1 MQRESCTYN
10 KYFEFRRKSNMRT
23 VIITGGNSGLGFETA
38 KKIAK
43 DKDYRVILA
52 CRNPQKAEEAVRKI
66 KEETGNENILS
77 LQLDTASLAS
87 VRQFAKDY
95 ENLNIGRI
103 YALLL
108 NAGINGMHSG
118 MTEDGMEVVFQ
129 TNHLGHFLLANLML
143 PFMDSDGKIFS
154 TSSDMHDSPMG
165 KMVWEGTEA
174 LAHPSE
180 ESKQSRLRYSFS
192 KLCNLYFVY
201 ELAGRL
207 EAESSG
213 IRVNAFNPGMM
224 QTNFAPVD
232 KARAA
237 MVKLTMPK
245 RFGDLEKSSD
255 AYAELVVNDEL
266 AATSANYYDRSTT
279 AIRSS
284 ELSYNTENAKELW
297 DASERLCGLK

>member
-1 MQRESCTYN
+1 
-10 KYFEFRRKSNMRT
+10 MRT

-43 DKDYRVILA
+43 NKEYRIILA
-52 CRNPQKAEEAVRKI
+52 CRNPRKAEEAVRKI
-66 KEETGNENILS
+66 KAETGNENILS

-87 VRQFAKDY
+87 VREFAAEY
-95 ENLNIGRI
+95 ERLGLGSV

-108 NAGINGMHSG
+108 NAGINGMHTG
-118 MTEDGMEVVFQ
+118 MTEDGMEIVFQ

-143 PFMDSDGKIFS
+143 PFMEQDGKIFS

-180 ESKQSRLRYSFS
+180 EGRQSRLRYSFS

-201 ELAGRL
+201 ELAERL
-207 EAESSG
+207 ETEGSG
-213 IRVNAFNPGMM
+213 IHVNAFNPGMM

-232 KARAA
+232 KARAR

-245 RFGDLEKSSD
+245 RFGDLAKSSD

-266 AATSANYYDRSTT
+266 AVTSANYYDRSTT
-279 AIRSS
+279 AIESS
-284 ELSYNTENAKELW
+284 ELSYNRENAKELW
-297 DASERLCGLK
+297 DASERLCGLSGRS

>member
-1 MQRESCTYN
+1 
-10 KYFEFRRKSNMRT
+10 MRT
-23 VIITGGNSGLGFETA
+23 AIITGGNSGLGFETA

-43 DKDYRVILA
+43 DKEYRVILA
-52 CRNPQKAEEAVRKI
+52 CRNLEKAEEAVSKI
-66 KEETGNENILS
+66 KDETGNDNILS
-77 LQLDTASLAS
+77 MRLDTASLTS
-87 VRQFAKDY
+87 VREFAVDY

-118 MTEDGMEVVFQ
+118 MTEDGMEIVFQ

-143 PFMDSDGKIFS
+143 PYMEPDGKIFA

-180 ESKQSRLRYSFS
+180 DGKASRLRYSFS

-201 ELAGRL
+201 ELARRL
-207 EAESSG
+207 EAEGSG
-213 IRVNAFNPGMM
+213 IHVNAFNPGMM

-232 KARAA
+232 KTRAA

-266 AATSANYYDRSTT
+266 AVTSANYYDRSTT
-279 AIRSS
+279 AIKSS

>member
-1 MQRESCTYN
+1 
-10 KYFEFRRKSNMRT
+10 MRT

-43 DKDYRVILA
+43 NKEYRIILA
-52 CRNPQKAEEAVRKI
+52 CRNSEKAEEAVRRI

-87 VRQFAKDY
+87 VRKFAEDY
-95 ENLNIGRI
+95 ENSGIGSI

-118 MTEDGMEVVFQ
+118 MTEDDMEIVFQ

-143 PFMDSDGKIFS
+143 PRMEPTGKIFS

-180 ESKQSRLRYSFS
+180 EGKQSRLRYSFS

-201 ELAGRL
+201 ELARRL
-207 EAESSG
+207 GEEGSS
-213 IRVNAFNPGMM
+213 IRVNAFNPGFM

-232 KARAA
+232 KAHAA

-266 AATSANYYDRSTT
+266 AVTSANYYDRSTT
-279 AIRSS
+279 AIKSS
-284 ELSYNTENAKELW
+284 VLSYNIENRKELW
-297 DASERLCGLK
+297 AKSCEYCGL

>member
-1 MQRESCTYN
+1 MVRN
-10 KYFEFRRKSNMRT
+10 

-43 DKDYRVILA
+43 NKEFRIILA
-52 CRNPQKAEEAVRKI
+52 CRNREKAEEAVRKI
-66 KEETGNENILS
+66 KDETGNENILS
-77 LQLDTASLAS
+77 IRLDTASLAS
-87 VRQFAKDY
+87 VREFASDY
-95 ENLNIGRI
+95 VKQGLGSI

-108 NAGINGMHSG
+108 NAGINGMHTG
-118 MTEDGMEVVFQ
+118 MTEDGMEIVFQ

-143 PFMDSDGKIFS
+143 PYMEPYGKIFS

-165 KMVWEGTEA
+165 KMVWEGTET

-180 ESKQSRLRYSFS
+180 EGKQSRLRYSFS

-201 ELAGRL
+201 ELARRL
-207 EAESSG
+207 EETGSG
-213 IRVNAFNPGMM
+213 IHVNAFNPGMM

-237 MVKLTMPK
+237 MVKMTMPK

-255 AYAELVVNDEL
+255 AYAELVVRDEL
-266 AATSANYYDRSTT
+266 AATSSHYYDRSTT
-279 AIRSS
+279 AIESS
-284 ELSYNTENAKELW
+284 ELSYDEDNAKELW
-297 DASERLCGLK
+297 ESSEKLCDLK

>member
-1 MQRESCTYN
+1 
-10 KYFEFRRKSNMRT
+10 MRT

-43 DKDYRVILA
+43 NKEYRVILA
-52 CRNPQKAEEAVRKI
+52 CRNSDKAEDAVRKI
-66 KEETGNENILS
+66 KDETRNENILS
-77 LQLDTASLAS
+77 MKLDTASLVS
-87 VRQFAKDY
+87 VRQFTVDY

-118 MTEDGMEVVFQ
+118 MTEDGCEIVFQ

-143 PFMDSDGKIFS
+143 PYMESYGKIFA

-165 KMVWEGTEA
+165 KMVWPGTEA

-180 ESKQSRLRYSFS
+180 DGKASRLRYSFS

-201 ELAGRL
+201 ELARRL
-207 EAESSG
+207 EKTGSG
-213 IRVNAFNPGMM
+213 IHVNAFNPGFM

-232 KARAA
+232 KARAT

-255 AYAELVVNDEL
+255 AYAELVVNDDL
-266 AATSANYYDRSTT
+266 AATSAKYYDRSTT
-279 AIRSS
+279 AIKSS
-284 ELSYNTENAKELW
+284 ELSYNTDNAKELW
-297 DASERLCGLK
+297 EASERLCGLK

>member
-1 MQRESCTYN
+1 
-10 KYFEFRRKSNMRT
+10 MRNI
-23 VIITGGNSGLGFETA
+23 IITGGNSGLGFETA

-52 CRNPQKAEEAVRKI
+52 CRNPEKAEEAVRKI
-66 KEETGNENILS
+66 KDETGNDNILS
-77 LQLDTASLAS
+77 MRLDTASLTS
-87 VRQFAKDY
+87 VRRFAADY
-95 ENLNIGRI
+95 ESSNLGRI

-118 MTEDGMEVVFQ
+118 ETEDGMEIVFQ
-129 TNHLGHFLLANLML
+129 TNHLGHFLLANLLL
-143 PFMDSDGKIFS
+143 PHMEPEGKIFA

-180 ESKQSRLRYSFS
+180 EGKQSRLRYSFS

-201 ELAGRL
+201 ELARRL
-207 EAESSG
+207 EEANSG
-213 IRVNAFNPGMM
+213 IHVNAFNPGMM

-232 KARAA
+232 KTRAA

-255 AYAELVVNDEL
+255 AYAELVVNDKL
-266 AATSANYYDRSTT
+266 AVTSANYYDRSTT
-279 AIRSS
+279 AIKSS

>member
-1 MQRESCTYN
+1 
-10 KYFEFRRKSNMRT
+10 MRT

-43 DKDYRVILA
+43 NKEYRVILA
-52 CRNPQKAEEAVRKI
+52 CRNSDKAEDAVRKI
-66 KEETGNENILS
+66 KDETRNENILS
-77 LQLDTASLAS
+77 MKLDTASLVS
-87 VRQFAKDY
+87 VRQFTMDY

-118 MTEDGMEVVFQ
+118 MTEDGCEIVFQ

-143 PFMDSDGKIFS
+143 PYMESYGKIFA
-154 TSSDMHDSPMG
+154 TRSDMHDSPMG
-165 KMVWEGTEA
+165 KMVWPGTEA

-180 ESKQSRLRYSFS
+180 DGKASRLRYSFS

-201 ELAGRL
+201 ELARRL
-207 EAESSG
+207 EEAGSG
-213 IRVNAFNPGMM
+213 IHVNAFNPGFM

-232 KARAA
+232 KARAT

-255 AYAELVVNDEL
+255 AYAELVVNDDL
-266 AATSANYYDRSTT
+266 AATSAKYYDRSTT
-279 AIRSS
+279 AIKSS
-284 ELSYNTENAKELW
+284 ELSYNTDNAKELW
-297 DASERLCGLK
+297 EASERLCGLK

>member
-1 MQRESCTYN
+1 
-10 KYFEFRRKSNMRT
+10 MRT

-38 KKIAK
+38 KKIAQNK
-43 DKDYRVILA
+43 EYRIILA

-66 KEETGNENILS
+66 KEETENENILCMR
-77 LQLDTASLAS
+77 LDTASLAS
-87 VRQFAKDY
+87 VRAFAADY
-95 ENLNIGRI
+95 ESQGLGGV

-108 NAGINGMHSG
+108 NAGINCMHSG
-118 MTEDGMEVVFQ
+118 MTEDGMEIVFQ
-129 TNHLGHFLLANLML
+129 TNHLGHFLLANRML
-143 PFMDSDGKIFS
+143 PYMEPDGKIFA

-165 KMVWEGTEA
+165 NMVWEGTEA

-180 ESKQSRLRYSFS
+180 EGKQSRLRYSFS

-201 ELAGRL
+201 ELARRL
-207 EAESSG
+207 EASGSG

-255 AYAELVVNDEL
+255 AYAELVVNDAL
-266 AATSANYYDRSTT
+266 AVTSANYYDRSTT
-279 AIRSS
+279 AIQSS
-284 ELSYNTENAKELW
+284 ELSYDAKNAKELW
-297 DASERLCGLK
+297 EASERLCGLK

>member
-1 MQRESCTYN
+1 
-10 KYFEFRRKSNMRT
+10 MRT

-245 RFGDLEKSSD
+245 RFGDLENSALRLILLRLGHD
-255 AYAELVVNDEL
+255 ERRAVGVAEVVDVV
-266 AATSANYYDRSTT
+266 Y
-279 AIRSS
+279 
-284 ELSYNTENAKELW
+284 
-297 DASERLCGLK
+297 

>member
-1 MQRESCTYN
+1 
-10 KYFEFRRKSNMRT
+10 MRT

-38 KKIAK
+38 KKIAQNK
-43 DKDYRVILA
+43 EYRIILA
-52 CRNPQKAEEAVRKI
+52 CRNPEKAEAAVRKI
-66 KEETGNENILS
+66 QEETGDENILCMR
-77 LQLDTASLAS
+77 LDTASLAS
-87 VRQFAKDY
+87 VRAFAADY
-95 ENLNIGRI
+95 ESQDRGGV

-108 NAGINGMHSG
+108 NAGINGMHTG
-118 MTEDGMEVVFQ
+118 MTEDGIEIVFQ

-143 PFMDSDGKIFS
+143 PYMEPDGKIFV

-165 KMVWEGTEA
+165 NMVWEGTDA

-180 ESKQSRLRYSFS
+180 EGKQSRLRYSFS

-201 ELAGRL
+201 ELARRL
-207 EAESSG
+207 EAEGRG

-255 AYAELVVNDEL
+255 AYAELVVNDAL
-266 AATSANYYDRSTT
+266 AVTSANYYDRSTT
-279 AIRSS
+279 AIKSS
-284 ELSYNTENAKELW
+284 ELSYDMENAKELW
-297 DASERLCGLK
+297 EASERLCGLK

>member
-1 MQRESCTYN
+1 
-10 KYFEFRRKSNMRT
+10 MRT
-23 VIITGGNSGLGFETA
+23 AIITGGNSGLGFETA

-43 DKDYRVILA
+43 DKEYRVILA
-52 CRNPQKAEEAVRKI
+52 CRNLEKAEEAVSKI
-66 KEETGNENILS
+66 KDETGNDNVLS
-77 LQLDTASLAS
+77 MRLDTASLTS
-87 VRQFAKDY
+87 VREFVADY
-95 ENLNIGRI
+95 EKQGFGKI

-108 NAGINGMHSG
+108 NAGINGMHTG
-118 MTEDGMEVVFQ
+118 MTEDGMEIVFA

-143 PFMDSDGKIFS
+143 PYMEPDGKIFA

-180 ESKQSRLRYSFS
+180 DGKASRLRYSFS

-201 ELAGRL
+201 ELARRL
-207 EAESSG
+207 EAEGSG
-213 IRVNAFNPGMM
+213 IHVNAFNPGMM

-232 KARAA
+232 KTRVA

-255 AYAELVVNDEL
+255 AYAELVVKDEL
-266 AATSANYYDRSTT
+266 AVTSANYYDRSTM
-279 AIRSS
+279 AIKSS

>member
-1 MQRESCTYN
+1 
-10 KYFEFRRKSNMRT
+10 MRN

-43 DKDYRVILA
+43 NKDYRVILA
-52 CRNPQKAEEAVRKI
+52 CRNPEKAAEAAAKI
-66 KEETGNENILS
+66 KEETGNENIVEMR
-77 LQLDTASLAS
+77 LDTASLAS
-87 VRQFAKDY
+87 VRAFAADY
-95 ENLNIGRI
+95 ESRGFGKI

-108 NAGINGMHSG
+108 NAGINGMHTG
-118 MTEDGMEVVFQ
+118 MTEDGIEIVFQ
-129 TNHLGHFLLANLML
+129 TNHLGHFLLANLLL
-143 PFMDSDGKIFS
+143 PDMEPNGKIFA

-180 ESKQSRLRYSFS
+180 EGKASRMRYSFS

-201 ELAGRL
+201 ELARRL
-207 EAESSG
+207 EAEGSG

-237 MVKLTMPK
+237 MLKVAMPK
-245 RFGDLEKSSD
+245 RCGDLEKSSD
-255 AYAELVVNDEL
+255 AYAELVTNDAL

-284 ELSYNTENAKELW
+284 DLSYNTENAKELW
-297 DASERLCGLK
+297 ESSARLCGLN

>member
-1 MQRESCTYN
+1 
-10 KYFEFRRKSNMRT
+10 MRT

-43 DKDYRVILA
+43 NKEYRIILA
-52 CRNPQKAEEAVRKI
+52 CRNPEKAEEAVRRI

-87 VRQFAKDY
+87 VRKFAEDY
-95 ENLNIGRI
+95 ENSGTGSI

-118 MTEDGMEVVFQ
+118 MTEDDMEIVFQ

-143 PFMDSDGKIFS
+143 PRMEPNGKIFS

-165 KMVWEGTEA
+165 EMVWEGTEA

-180 ESKQSRLRYSFS
+180 EGKQSRLRYSFS

-201 ELAGRL
+201 ELARRL
-207 EAESSG
+207 EEEGSG
-213 IRVNAFNPGMM
+213 IRVNAFNPGFM

-245 RFGDLEKSSD
+245 RFGDLGKSSD

-266 AATSANYYDRSTT
+266 AVTSANYYDRSTT
-279 AIRSS
+279 AIKSS
-284 ELSYNTENAKELW
+284 DLSYNIENRKELW
-297 DASERLCGLK
+297 AKSCEYCGL

>member
-1 MQRESCTYN
+1 
-10 KYFEFRRKSNMRT
+10 MRT

-38 KKIAK
+38 KKIAQNK
-43 DKDYRVILA
+43 EYRIILA

-66 KEETGNENILS
+66 KEETENENILCMR
-77 LQLDTASLAS
+77 LDTASLAS
-87 VRQFAKDY
+87 VRAFAADY
-95 ENLNIGRI
+95 ESQGLGGV

-108 NAGINGMHSG
+108 NAGINCMHSG
-118 MTEDGMEVVFQ
+118 MTEDGMEIVFQ
-129 TNHLGHFLLANLML
+129 TNHLGHFLLANRML
-143 PFMDSDGKIFS
+143 PYMEPDGKIFA

-165 KMVWEGTEA
+165 NMVWEGTEA

-180 ESKQSRLRYSFS
+180 EGKQSRLRYSFS

-201 ELAGRL
+201 ELARRL
-207 EAESSG
+207 EASGSG

-255 AYAELVVNDEL
+255 AYAELVVNDAL
-266 AATSANYYDRSTT
+266 AVTSANYYDRSTT
-279 AIRSS
+279 AIKSS

-297 DASERLCGLK
+297 EASERLCGLK

>member
-1 MQRESCTYN
+1 
-10 KYFEFRRKSNMRT
+10 MRT

-43 DKDYRVILA
+43 NKEYRIILA
-52 CRNPQKAEEAVRKI
+52 CRNSEKAEEAVRKI

-87 VRQFAKDY
+87 VRKFAEDY
-95 ENLNIGRI
+95 ENSGIGSI

-118 MTEDGMEVVFQ
+118 MTEDDMEIVFQ

-143 PFMDSDGKIFS
+143 PRMEPTGKIFS

-180 ESKQSRLRYSFS
+180 EGKQSRLRYSFS

-201 ELAGRL
+201 ELARRL
-207 EAESSG
+207 GEEGSS
-213 IRVNAFNPGMM
+213 IRVNAFNPGFM

-232 KARAA
+232 KAHAA

-266 AATSANYYDRSTT
+266 AVTSANYYDRSTT
-279 AIRSS
+279 AIKSS
-284 ELSYNTENAKELW
+284 VLSYNIENRKELW
-297 DASERLCGLK
+297 AKSCEYCGL

>member
-1 MQRESCTYN
+1 
-10 KYFEFRRKSNMRT
+10 MRT

-38 KKIAK
+38 KKIAQNK
-43 DKDYRVILA
+43 EYRIILA

-66 KEETGNENILS
+66 KEETENENILCMR
-77 LQLDTASLAS
+77 LDTASLAS
-87 VRQFAKDY
+87 VRAFAADY
-95 ENLNIGRI
+95 ESQGLGGV

-118 MTEDGMEVVFQ
+118 MTEDGMEIVFQ
-129 TNHLGHFLLANLML
+129 TNQLGHFLLANRML
-143 PFMDSDGKIFS
+143 PYMEPDGKIFV

-165 KMVWEGTEA
+165 NMVWEGTDA

-180 ESKQSRLRYSFS
+180 EGKQSRLRYSFS

-201 ELAGRL
+201 ELARRL
-207 EAESSG
+207 EAEGRG

-255 AYAELVVNDEL
+255 AYAELVVNDAL
-266 AATSANYYDRSTT
+266 AVTSANYYDRSTT
-279 AIRSS
+279 AIKSS
-284 ELSYNTENAKELW
+284 ELSYDMENAKELW
-297 DASERLCGLK
+297 EASERLCGLK

>member
-1 MQRESCTYN
+1 
-10 KYFEFRRKSNMRT
+10 MRN

-43 DKDYRVILA
+43 NKEYRVILA
-52 CRNPQKAEEAVRKI
+52 CRNSEKAEEAVRKI
-66 KEETGNENILS
+66 KDETGNNNILS
-77 LQLDTASLAS
+77 MRLDTASLTS
-87 VRQFAKDY
+87 VREFAADY
-95 ENLNIGRI
+95 ENRKLGRI

-108 NAGINGMHSG
+108 NAGINGMYTG
-118 MTEDGMEVVFQ
+118 MTEDGMEIVFQ
-129 TNHLGHFLLANLML
+129 TNHLGHFLLANLLL
-143 PFMDSDGKIFS
+143 PYMEPDGKVFA

-165 KMVWEGTEA
+165 KMVWPGTEM

-180 ESKQSRLRYSFS
+180 DGKASRLRYSFS

-201 ELAGRL
+201 ELTRRL
-207 EAESSG
+207 EAEGGG
-213 IRVNAFNPGMM
+213 IRVNAFNPGFM

-232 KARAA
+232 KARAT

-266 AATSANYYDRSTT
+266 AVTSANYYDRSTT
-279 AIRSS
+279 AIKSS
-284 ELSYNTENAKELW
+284 ELSYDMDNAKELW
-297 DASERLCGLK
+297 ESSEKLCGLK

>member
-1 MQRESCTYN
+1 
-10 KYFEFRRKSNMRT
+10 MRN

-43 DKDYRVILA
+43 NNEYRVILA
-52 CRNPQKAEEAVRKI
+52 CRNPEKAEEAVRKI
-66 KEETGNENILS
+66 KDETGNENILS
-77 LQLDTASLAS
+77 MQLDTASLTS
-87 VRQFAKDY
+87 VREFAANY
-95 ENLNIGRI
+95 ESSGLGRI

-118 MTEDGMEVVFQ
+118 LTEDGMEIVFQ
-129 TNHLGHFLLANLML
+129 TNHLGHFLLANLLL
-143 PFMDSDGKIFS
+143 PYVEPDGKIFS

-165 KMVWEGTEA
+165 NMVWEGTEA

-180 ESKQSRLRYSFS
+180 EGRQSRLRYSFS

-201 ELAGRL
+201 ELARRL
-207 EAESSG
+207 EEAGSG
-213 IRVNAFNPGMM
+213 IHVNAFNPGMM

-237 MVKLTMPK
+237 MVKMTMPK

-284 ELSYNTENAKELW
+284 ELSYDVDNAKELW
-297 DASERLCGLK
+297 EASERLCGLK

>member
-1 MQRESCTYN
+1 
-10 KYFEFRRKSNMRT
+10 MRT

-43 DKDYRVILA
+43 NKEYRIILA

-66 KEETGNENILS
+66 KEETGNENILNM
-77 LQLDTASLAS
+77 QLDTASLAS
-87 VRQFAKDY
+87 VRQFAVDY
-95 ENLNIGRI
+95 ENLNIGRV

-108 NAGINGMHSG
+108 NAGINGMHTG
-118 MTEDGMEVVFQ
+118 MTEDGMEIVFQ

-143 PFMDSDGKIFS
+143 PCMEPDGKIFS

-180 ESKQSRLRYSFS
+180 EGKKSRLRYSFS

-201 ELAGRL
+201 ELARRL
-207 EAESSG
+207 EAEGSG

-266 AATSANYYDRSTT
+266 AVTSANYYDRSTT

>member
-1 MQRESCTYN
+1 
-10 KYFEFRRKSNMRT
+10 MRN
-23 VIITGGNSGLGFETA
+23 VIVTGGNSGLGFETA

-43 DKDYRVILA
+43 NKEYRVILA
-52 CRNPQKAEEAVRKI
+52 CRNPEKAEAAVRQI

-77 LQLDTASLAS
+77 MQLDTASLDS
-87 VRQFAKDY
+87 VRSFATDY
-95 ENLNIGRI
+95 VSRGLGKI

-108 NAGINGMHSG
+108 NAGINGMHNG
-118 MTEDGMEVVFQ
+118 MTEDGMEIVFQ
-129 TNHLGHFLLANLML
+129 TNHLGHFLLANLLL
-143 PFMDSDGKIFS
+143 PHMEANGKIFA

-180 ESKQSRLRYSFS
+180 EGKQSRLRYSFS

-201 ELAGRL
+201 ELARRL
-207 EAESSG
+207 EAEDSG

-237 MVKLTMPK
+237 MVKMTMPK

-255 AYAELVVNDEL
+255 AYAELVTNDDL

-279 AIRSS
+279 AIESS
-284 ELSYNTENAKELW
+284 ELSYNEENAKELW
-297 DASERLCGLK
+297 DSSEKLCGLR

>member
-1 MQRESCTYN
+1 M
-10 KYFEFRRKSNMRT
+10 MRNI
-23 VIITGGNSGLGFETA
+23 IITGGNSGLGFETA

-52 CRNPQKAEEAVRKI
+52 CRNPEKAEEAVRKI
-66 KEETGNENILS
+66 KDETGNDNILS
-77 LQLDTASLAS
+77 MRLDTASLTS
-87 VRQFAKDY
+87 VRRFAADY
-95 ENLNIGRI
+95 ESSNLGRI

-118 MTEDGMEVVFQ
+118 ETEDGMEIVFQ
-129 TNHLGHFLLANLML
+129 TNHLGHFLLANLLL
-143 PFMDSDGKIFS
+143 PHMEPEGKIFA

-180 ESKQSRLRYSFS
+180 EGKQSRLRYSFS

-201 ELAGRL
+201 ELARRL
-207 EAESSG
+207 EEANSG
-213 IRVNAFNPGMM
+213 IHVNAFNPGMM

-232 KARAA
+232 KTRAA

-255 AYAELVVNDEL
+255 AYAELVVNDKL
-266 AATSANYYDRSTT
+266 AVTSANYYDRSTT
-279 AIRSS
+279 AIKSS

>member
-1 MQRESCTYN
+1 
-10 KYFEFRRKSNMRT
+10 MRT

-38 KKIAK
+38 KKIAQNK
-43 DKDYRVILA
+43 EYRIILA
-52 CRNPQKAEEAVRKI
+52 CRDPQKAEEAVRKL

-77 LQLDTASLAS
+77 MSLDTASLAS
-87 VRQFAKDY
+87 VRAFASDY
-95 ENLNIGRI
+95 ESRDRGGV

-118 MTEDGMEVVFQ
+118 MTEDGIEIVFQ
-129 TNHLGHFLLANLML
+129 TNHLGHFLLANRML
-143 PFMDSDGKIFS
+143 PYMEPDGKIFV

-165 KMVWEGTEA
+165 NMVWEGTEA
-174 LAHPSE
+174 LAYPSE
-180 ESKQSRLRYSFS
+180 EGKQSRLRYSFS

-201 ELAGRL
+201 ELARRM
-207 EAESSG
+207 EAEGSG

-255 AYAELVVNDEL
+255 AYAELVVNDAL
-266 AATSANYYDRSTT
+266 AVTSANYYDRSTT
-279 AIRSS
+279 AIKSS

-297 DASERLCGLK
+297 EACERLCGLK